1 MHAKNFLK
9 FFVLIVYK
17 SISLVLKKMYLGKKN
32 YSVKYSM
39 SYKDKGTHIG
49 TIYKYSDF
57 QKRSMYTDYVKYY

>member
-1 MHAKNFLK
+1 MHAKKILK

-39 SYKDKGTHIG
+39 SYKDKGTLCQIQ
-49 TIYKYSDF
+49 I
-57 QKRSMYTDYVKYY
+57 